1 MCVVAVAGVGYFE
14 RRRRRHLLIVSGA
27 FIHEDFYSLSF
38 NDGFNEETAAL
49 PFISF
54 VFASGL
60 FPLPRL
66 LPWAARPGRRGWAAL
81 CKLVTEVMIT
91 CRRLFIC
98 PFNYAGPV
106 AI

>member
-1 MCVVAVAGVGYFE
+1 M
-14 RRRRRHLLIVSGA
+14 SGA

-66 LPWAARPGRRGWAAL
+66 LPWAARPGRRGWPAAG
-81 CKLVTEVMIT
+81 VGGVMQISHGGNDHM
-91 CRRLFIC
+91 
-98 PFNYAGPV
+98 PA
-106 AI
+106 AIYMSV